1 MKTTEYRDILYQKD
15 ADSGIVILTLN
26 RPERKNA
33 LSFYSFYEIH
43 QAVEMMEK
51 DETVGAM
58 IITGAIDPNRHDPQK
73 EAFSSGGYFNP
84 DALTAI
90 PPEILEQI
98 DMTDIAQKK
107 LTLKMFT
114 CEKPIIAAINGLAI
128 GGAFT
133 MALSGCDLIYMSEYA
148 WFQLPFVRLGI
159 VAELASSYLLPRLLG
174 LQRAKEL
181 VYFGRKVSAQ
191 TAVDWGLVNAVVPH
205 DRLMPFAREQALQ
218 LVPPGG
224 PAFAIKRM
232 KRTFHRPYIEA
243 LNQALDLEN
252 EGLNDCF
259 KTADF
264 AEALTARIEK
274 RDPRFTGR

>member
-1 MKTTEYRDILYQKD
+1 METTEYRDILYQKD
-15 ADSGIVILTLN
+15 PDSGIVTLTLN

-33 LSFYSFYEIH
+33 LSFYSFFEIH
-43 QAVEMMEK
+43 HAVDVLEK
-51 DETVGAM
+51 DATAGAM

-84 DALTAI
+84 DALTGL

-98 DMTDIAQKK
+98 DMTDTAQKK
-107 LTLKMFT
+107 LTLKLFN

-133 MALSGCDLIYMSEYA
+133 LALSGTDLIYMSEYA

-159 VAELASSYLLPRLLG
+159 VAELASSFLLPRLLG
-174 LQRAKEL
+174 LQKAKEI

-191 TAVDWGLVNAVVPH
+191 TALELGLVNAVVPH
-205 DRLMPFAREQALQ
+205 DQLLSFAREQALQ

-224 PAFAIKRM
+224 PAFALKRM
-232 KRTFHRPYIEA
+232 KRTFHQPYIDA
-243 LNQALDLEN
+243 LSRALDLEN
-252 EGLNDCF
+252 EGLNACF

-264 AEALTARIEK
+264 AEALTARVEK
-274 RDPRFTGR
+274 RDPQFKGC